1 VAHTERNTERDRD
14 YDNEV
19 AELTDAVLERST
31 GAGESMTA
39 SAMTRDLQRVIIQL
53 RDVIDPD
60 TPPDPGFSA
69 SLSRRLGQEF
79 DLMQRPNVR
88 KWPNQR
94 MVQLVGMAAAI
105 IVVLGIG
112 IFFSGSEVSSDSST
126 GTAFGDIS
134 VVEAIVLG
142 VVAFGTAGIV
152 FLLSKRQR

>member
-1 VAHTERNTERDRD
+1 MAHTERNTERDRD

-19 AELTDAVLERST
+19 AELTDAVLEGST
-31 GAGESMTA
+31 GTMTA
-39 SAMTRDLQRVIIQL
+39 SAMTRDMERVIIQL
-53 RDVIDPD
+53 RNVIDPD

-69 SLSRRLGQEF
+69 QLSRRLGQEF
-79 DLMQRPNVR
+79 DLLQRPNVR

-105 IVVLGIG
+105 IFVLGVG
-112 IFFSGSEVSSDSST
+112 IFFSGSEVSSDSTS

-142 VVAFGTAGIV
+142 VVAIGTAGVV
-152 FLLSKRQR
+152 FFLSKRQR

>member
-1 VAHTERNTERDRD
+1 VTHTERDRD

-19 AELTDAVLERST
+19 AELTDAVLRGS
-31 GAGESMTA
+31 AGTMTA
-39 SAMTRDLQRVIIQL
+39 SAMTRDMERVIIQL

-79 DLMQRPNVR
+79 DLLQRPNVR

-105 IVVLGIG
+105 IFVLGIG
-112 IFFSGSEVSSDSST
+112 IFFSGSEVSSDSTS

-142 VVAFGTAGIV
+142 VVAIGTVGVV
-152 FLLSKRQR
+152 FFLSKRQR